1 MEYQEQDYVREL
13 RQVELSSTLP
23 DIRVTGVQ
31 RVRMVVEVDSEPVFD
46 EWLTAGDTDQVELH
60 DLRDL
65 VEPYAYRR
73 QTVTLHITA
82 TEEDNTVKLDAT
94 AQVVYCE
101 ADMGDTVAADYL
113 QTHFLSILQGPK
125 LTAPGRLEILPAQ
138 GTGAV
143 VTTPGQPGQLPASTA
158 TCTARYS
165 DGTTQE
171 FSVGV
176 YLQGTHFTEY
186 DASPDNFTATGKTLV
201 GYTIAVG
208 QRSQDYEIDFSA
220 GDCAPILLFFNSF
233 GVEEVVYCTG
243 KHVVSPTF
251 KRSMAYVGHHQRNYR
266 IDETR
271 EFRADTGPL
280 TTAMANWLDDLF
292 RSRLV
297 RVANVYDGEV
307 TPVREVVITD
317 SKSEYSNEDDA
328 IPRFTFTY
336 QYAQRNHNV
345 VDLQRAGRIFDNTFD
360 NTFN

>member
-1 MEYQEQDYVREL
+1 MEYQEQDNVREL
-13 RQVELSSTLP
+13 RQVELSSSLP

-31 RVRMVVEVDSEPVFD
+31 RVRMVVEVDNETVFD
-46 EWLTAGDTDQVELH
+46 EWLTAGDTSQVELR

-73 QTVTLHITA
+73 QTVTLHLTA
-82 TEEDNTVKLDAT
+82 TEEGGTVKLDST

-101 ADMGDTVAADYL
+101 ADMGDTVADDYL

-138 GTGAV
+138 GTGEA
-143 VTTPGQPGQLPASTA
+143 A

-165 DGTTQE
+165 DGTTQY
-171 FSVGV
+171 FAVGV

-186 DASPDNFTATGKTLV
+186 DASPGNFAVTGKTLV
-201 GYTIAVG
+201 GYTIMVG
-208 QRSQDYEIDFSA
+208 QRSQNYEIDFAA

-233 GVEEVVYCTG
+233 GVEEVMYCKG

-251 KRSMAYVGHHQRNYR
+251 KRSMAYVGRHQRNYR

-292 RSRLV
+292 RSKLV

-328 IPRFTFTY
+328 VPRFTFTY

-345 VDLQRAGRIFDNTFD
+345 VDLRRAGRIFDNTFD

>member
-1 MEYQEQDYVREL
+1 MEYQEQDNVREL
-13 RQVELSSTLP
+13 RQVELSSSLP

-31 RVRMVVEVDSEPVFD
+31 RVRMVVEVDNEPVFD
-46 EWLTAGDTDQVELH
+46 EWLTAGDASQVELR

-73 QTVTLHITA
+73 QTVTLHLTA
-82 TEEDNTVKLDAT
+82 TEEDGTQK
-94 AQVVYCE
+94 
-101 ADMGDTVAADYL
+101 
-113 QTHFLSILQGPK
+113 LQGPK

-138 GTGAV
+138 GTGEA
-143 VTTPGQPGQLPASTA
+143 A

-171 FSVGV
+171 FAVGV

-186 DASPDNFTATGKTLV
+186 DASPDNFAATGKTLV

-292 RSRLV
+292 RSKLV

-328 IPRFTFTY
+328 VPRFTFTY